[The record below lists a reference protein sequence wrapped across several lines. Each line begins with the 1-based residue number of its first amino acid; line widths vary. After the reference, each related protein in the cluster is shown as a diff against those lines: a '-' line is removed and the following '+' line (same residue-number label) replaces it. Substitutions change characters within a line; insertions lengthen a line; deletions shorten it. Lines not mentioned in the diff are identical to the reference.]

1 MINLSSVKTPALLIR
16 RLSGSGLAA
25 TACANLQS
33 KVKIV
38 QELNESKIVQELK
51 ESKWKDLI
59 EKRSGETCGQTQ
71 G

>member
-38 QELNESKIVQELK
+38 QELK

-59 EKRSGETCGQTQ
+59 ERRSDETCGQTQ